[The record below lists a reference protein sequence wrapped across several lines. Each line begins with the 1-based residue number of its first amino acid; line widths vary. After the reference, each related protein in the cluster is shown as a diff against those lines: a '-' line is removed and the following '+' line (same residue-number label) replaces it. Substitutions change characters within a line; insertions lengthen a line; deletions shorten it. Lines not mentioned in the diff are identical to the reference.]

1 MRKIILGTVLGLMFS
16 IGAYTSAKAGH
27 GFCEESDPC
36 GGWVK
41 IDASGNAISGATVC
55 TYSVCGDPS
64 SLFNKLT
71 LNAGEQWVQQTVAN
85 PVTGNVVGIGNN
97 NPDTTVT
104 YDRPSET
111 FTIVREE
118 QPQPTVA
125 APQPTSEPSSP
136 PATGAEPT
144 SGPQPAP
151 EATSQ
156 PAPEVTPAPP
166 VVGQPT
172 QTSVPPVVVEPTP
185 TPEPVVPII
194 VPIVPTVDP
203 NVIPN
208 TYEWKLSDNN
218 GEFRWQP
225 KRRSH
230 FSGEQQAI

>member
-1 MRKIILGTVLGLMFS
+1 MRKIILGTVLGLVFS
-16 IGAYTSAKAGH
+16 IGAYTSAKAGN

-41 IDASGNAISGATVC
+41 IDASGLVISGTIVC
-55 TYSVCGDPS
+55 TPSVCG
-64 SLFNKLT
+64 
-71 LNAGEQWVQQTVAN
+71 AGGLISGFLKDGESYVQQTVAN

-118 QPQPTVA
+118 QPQPTAA

-136 PATGAEPT
+136 PATGVEPT

-156 PAPEVTPAPP
+156 PAPEATPAPP

-172 QTSVPPVVVEPTP
+172 PTSVPPVVVAPTQ
-185 TPEPVVPII
+185 TSEPVVPII
-194 VPIVPTVDP
+194 VPIIVPTVDP

-218 GEFRWQP
+218 GEFRFQP
-225 KRRSH
+225 KRRSP

>member
-1 MRKIILGTVLGLMFS
+1 MRKIILGTVLGLVFS
-16 IGAYTSAKAGH
+16 IGAYTSAKAGN

-41 IDASGNAISGATVC
+41 IDASGLAISGGVIC
-55 TYSVCGDPS
+55 TPSVCGDPNS
-64 SLFNKLT
+64 SFSRNT
-71 LNAGEQWVQQTVAN
+71 LNAGEEWVQQSTSKAAL
-85 PVTGNVVGIGNN
+85 GNN
-97 NPDTTVT
+97 NPGTTVT

-111 FTIVREE
+111 WTIVNEP
-118 QPQPTVA
+118 QPQPTAA

-136 PATGAEPT
+136 PATGVEPT

-156 PAPEVTPAPP
+156 PAPEATPAPT

-185 TPEPVVPII
+185 TPEPVVPIV
-194 VPIVPTVDP
+194 VPIIVPTVDP

-225 KRRSH
+225 KRRSL

>member
-1 MRKIILGTVLGLMFS
+1 MRKIILGTVLGLVFS
-16 IGAYTSAKAGH
+16 IGAYTSAQAGN

-41 IDASGNAISGATVC
+41 IDASGLVISGTIVC
-55 TYSVCGDPS
+55 TPSVCG
-64 SLFNKLT
+64 
-71 LNAGEQWVQQTVAN
+71 AGGLISGFLKDGESYVQQTVAN

-97 NPDTTVT
+97 NPNTTVT
-104 YDRPSET
+104 YDIPSET
-111 FTIVREE
+111 FTIVNE
-118 QPQPTVA
+118 PQPTAA

-136 PATGAEPT
+136 PATGVEPT

-156 PAPEVTPAPP
+156 PAPTQQPAPEATPA
-166 VVGQPT
+166 
-172 QTSVPPVVVEPTP
+172 PPVVVEPTP
-185 TPEPVVPII
+185 TPEPVAPII
-194 VPIVPTVDP
+194 VPRIVPTVDP

-225 KRRSH
+225 KRRSP
-230 FSGEQQAI
+230 FFGEQQAI

>member
-1 MRKIILGTVLGLMFS
+1 MRKIILGTVLGLVFS
-16 IGAYTSAKAGH
+16 IGAYTSAQAGN

-172 QTSVPPVVVEPTP
+172 QTLVPPVVVEPTP

-218 GEFRWQP
+218 GEFRFQP
-225 KRRSH
+225 KRRSP

>member
-1 MRKIILGTVLGLMFS
+1 MRKIILGTVLGLVFS
-16 IGAYTSAKAGH
+16 IGAYTSAKAEGDVPPTR
-27 GFCEESDPC
+27 EPQ

-41 IDASGNAISGATVC
+41 VDASGLAISGATVC

-71 LNAGEQWVQQTVAN
+71 LKAGEQWVQQTAAD

-97 NPDTTVT
+97 NPGTTVT

-111 FTIVREE
+111 WTIVNE
-118 QPQPTVA
+118 PQPTVA

-136 PATGAEPT
+136 PATGVEPT

-151 EATSQ
+151 EATQQ
-156 PAPEVTPAPP
+156 PAPTQQPTPEATPA
-166 VVGQPT
+166 
-172 QTSVPPVVVEPTP
+172 PPVVVEPTS
-185 TPEPVVPII
+185 TPEPVVPR
-194 VPIVPTVDP
+194 IVPTVDP

-225 KRRSH
+225 KRRSP

>member
-1 MRKIILGTVLGLMFS
+1 MGLVFS
-16 IGAYTSAKAGH
+16 IGAYTSAKAGN

-41 IDASGNAISGATVC
+41 IDASGLVISGTIVC
-55 TYSVCGDPS
+55 TPSVCG
-64 SLFNKLT
+64 
-71 LNAGEQWVQQTVAN
+71 AGGLISGFLKDGESYVQQTVAN

-118 QPQPTVA
+118 QPQPTAA

-136 PATGAEPT
+136 PATGVEPT

-151 EATSQ
+151 EATQQ
-156 PAPEVTPAPP
+156 PAPEATPA
-166 VVGQPT
+166 
-172 QTSVPPVVVEPTP
+172 PPVVVEPTS
-185 TPEPVVPII
+185 TPEPVVPR
-194 VPIVPTVDP
+194 IVPTVDP

-225 KRRSH
+225 KRRSL